1 VDDRVTDED
10 PVSVGVGG
18 GVRVAVADCVTL
30 PDADRV

>member
-10 PVSVGVGG
+10 PVSVGG

-30 PDADRV
+30 EDADRV